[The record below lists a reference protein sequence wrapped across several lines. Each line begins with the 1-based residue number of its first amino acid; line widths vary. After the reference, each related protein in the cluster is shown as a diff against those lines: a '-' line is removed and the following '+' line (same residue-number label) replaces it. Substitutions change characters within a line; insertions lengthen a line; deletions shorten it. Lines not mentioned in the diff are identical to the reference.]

1 MTNGADCAILLQC
14 YIGAF
19 DGKGDVM
26 SEKRK
31 DNKGRLLRTGESQ
44 RKDLTYMY
52 RYKDND
58 GTRRSVYAPT
68 LSELR
73 DKEDEIA
80 DKLSSGLIA
89 GKNPTGKAL
98 LEAFFKTKA
107 GIRPSTRNT
116 YCCVAKAFQDD
127 PISEVPV
134 CELTKTMMKEFF
146 VSRYQSGAAYGTVKL
161 LKALLLQVYEQSVED
176 GVIEKNPCRFVLS
189 RLLPRSS
196 TEKEFLTED
205 QLVEFLEF
213 AKYSQYSDYYIQLM
227 VLAHTGMRVSES
239 CALTVSDVDFE
250 SGLLRVCKQVSY
262 LKEAGGHAQRRIVE
276 PKTVS
281 SHRYIPL
288 DGELREVLQ
297 IAVRDARTRRV
308 DLMVDGHHGFLFL
321 RSEDAVRVSKDVEGR
336 IRQIVRDY
344 NKTHKKPLPHIT
356 PHTLRHTFCT
366 KSISKGID
374 PKSVQYVMGHSTSQI
389 TMDVY
394 AHVHQEQVVKSYA
407 RAFGG

>member
-1 MTNGADCAILLQC
+1 
-14 YIGAF
+14 
-19 DGKGDVM
+19 M

-73 DKEDEIA
+73 DKEDEIE
-80 DKLSSGLIA
+80 DTLRSGLIA

-107 GIRPSTRNT
+107 GIRPSTLNT
-116 YCCVAKAFQDD
+116 YYCVAKAFQDD

-189 RLLPRSS
+189 RLIPKGS
-196 TEKEFLTED
+196 TEKVPLTEG

-213 AKYSQYSDYYIQLM
+213 AKSQYSDYYIQLV

-239 CALTVSDVDFE
+239 CALTVADVDFE

-262 LKEAGGHAQRRIVE
+262 LKEAGGRTQRRIVE
-276 PKTVS
+276 PKTAS
-281 SHRYIPL
+281 SHRYIPM
-288 DGELREVLQ
+288 DGELRGALQ

-308 DLMVDGHHGFLFL
+308 DLMMDGHRGFLFL
-321 RSEDAVRVSKDVEGR
+321 RSEDTVRVSKDVGGR
-336 IRQIVRDY
+336 IHQIVRDY
-344 NKTHKKPLPHIT
+344 NKTHKNPLPHIT

-366 KSISKGID
+366 KSISMGVD
-374 PKSVQYVMGHSTSQI
+374 PKSVQYVMGHSTSQV

-394 AHVHQEQVVKSYA
+394 AHVCQEQVVKSYA